1 LSVVGTKITEGGL
14 SKLKRAI
21 PRCVIKTD
29 AGTADVV
36 DSELKARAE
45 LERIGARIRLDEKG
59 DVQAVSLNKGTIFT
73 DKELAHIKW
82 MIDLRQLSLNGANVS
97 DEGLV
102 HLAGLTK
109 LEVLDLC
116 NTKISDAWREAMP
129 ELPKLAWLDVRGTKI
144 TDSGLRRLADLP
156 SLKNLFLSG
165 PKITNTGLEHLGKI
179 TSLEHLSLTLCRG
192 VSNSGLLYLRG
203 LYRLKRLD
211 LRGTSVLEDGANQLQ
226 RFLPNCAMQRD

>member
-1 LSVVGTKITEGGL
+1 L
-14 SKLKRAI
+14 SKIKRSI

-29 AGTADVV
+29 SGTVDVV

-45 LERIGARIRLDEKG
+45 LERIGGRIRLDEKG
-59 DVQAVSLNKGTIFT
+59 DALAVSLNKNTTFN
-73 DKELAHIKW
+73 DKDVVHLKW

-97 DEGLV
+97 DEGLAF
-102 HLAGLTK
+102 LSGLTK

-129 ELPKLAWLDVRGTKI
+129 ELPKLSWLDVRGTKV
-144 TDSGLRRLADLP
+144 TDLGLRRLVDLP
-156 SLKNLFLSG
+156 SLKSLFISG
-165 PKITNTGLEHLGKI
+165 PKITNSGLEHLGKMP
-179 TSLEHLSLTLCRG
+179 TLEHLSLSLCRG

-226 RFLPNCAMQRD
+226 RFLPNCAILRD